1 MQEHIA
7 ERDSS
12 RKTELDEQILQLEEK
27 MAQMQGRLKE
37 AVERGRQKASPE
49 IDTYERLVDDLR
61 ERLNE
66 KWTNGSNSA
75 RKNSFFRR

>member
-1 MQEHIA
+1 
-7 ERDSS
+7 
-12 RKTELDEQILQLEEK
+12 

-37 AVERGRQKASPE
+37 AVERGHQKASPE

-66 KWTNGSNSA
+66 KIGRTAATQPGRTA
-75 RKNSFFRR
+75 SFGDEA

>member
-1 MQEHIA
+1 
-7 ERDSS
+7 
-12 RKTELDEQILQLEEK
+12 